1 MASINSYNGS
11 FGAIL
16 AGLESTEGTAVSL
29 TAASNSLPVFQATP
43 TIDLGFSMENP
54 ALEDMY
60 GTKYLGQVTV
70 AKCTWSM
77 EMPIYG
83 DGETAPASGI
93 LKIPRYVSQIL
104 ASAFDVDTSPTS
116 QIDLTPK
123 INTTTNNANCSFTL
137 AGYFGLK
144 GAPAGGTKLKA
155 LIAGCKIGKATFTLK
170 SDGLHRLKLEGLGVY
185 NSNWTDSADDLSGNN
200 WDAAANQFIR
210 GTGQGLT
217 LNPGSGAVTA
227 NVTQTEISIDF
238 GADYILTDGALSAVG
253 VGGIGYAKRDVTF
266 TIDPIWA
273 PTSSYN
279 IYSQALA
286 GGSFAIASA
295 TAYPAAYSATAGY
308 GFKVAAPYV
317 QFAGSTPDR
326 GVAVRQKLSGMAVK
340 SAESDNPVTLTLI

>member
-16 AGLESTEGTAVSL
+16 AQLEAVEGTAETL
-29 TAASNSLPVFQATP
+29 TKADAIPVFQATP

-70 AKCTWSM
+70 AKCTWAM

-83 DGETAPASGI
+83 DGESAPGT
-93 LKIPRYVSQIL
+93 LRIPRYVSQIL
-104 ASAFDVDTSPTS
+104 ATAFEVDTTPAT

-123 INTTTNNANCSFTL
+123 INTTTNNTNCSFTL
-137 AGYFGLK
+137 AGFFGLK
-144 GAPAGGTKLKA
+144 GAPAGGTKLRA
-155 LIAGCKIGKATFTLK
+155 QIVGCKIGKATFTLK

-185 NSNWTDSADDLSGNN
+185 NSNWSDSAEDLSGNN
-200 WDAAANQFIR
+200 WDVAANQFVR

-217 LNPGSGAVTA
+217 LNDGTGAEAA
-227 NVTQTEISIDF
+227 NVTSTEIAIDF

-253 VGGIGYAKRDVTF
+253 VGGIGYTKRDITF

-273 PTSSYN
+273 PTASYN

-295 TAYPAAYSATAGY
+295 IAYPAAFSSVAGY
-308 GFKVAAPYV
+308 GFKVAAPFV

-326 GVAVRQKLSGMAVK
+326 GVAVRQKLTGMAVK
-340 SAESDNPVTLTLI
+340 ADEDQIPLTLTII

>member
-16 AGLESTEGTAVSL
+16 AQLEATEGTAETL
-29 TAASNSLPVFQATP
+29 TKVDAIPVFQATP

-70 AKCTWSM
+70 AKCSWSM

-83 DGETAPASGI
+83 DGETSPSSGV
-93 LKIPRYVSQIL
+93 LSVPRYVSQIL
-104 ASAFDVDTSPTS
+104 ASAFKVDVSVTS
-116 QIDLTPK
+116 QIDLLPL
-123 INTTTNNANCSFTL
+123 ITTATNNANCSFTL

-144 GAPAGGTKLKA
+144 GTPAGGAKLKA
-155 LIAGCKIGKATFTLK
+155 LITGCKIGKATFTLK

-185 NSNWTDSADDLSGNN
+185 NSNWSDSTDDLSGNN
-200 WDAAANQFIR
+200 WDAAANQFVR

-217 LNPGSGAVTA
+217 LGGVAA
-227 NVTQTEISIDF
+227 NVTSTEIAIDF

-253 VGGIGYAKRDVTF
+253 VGGIGYTKRDITF

-273 PTSSYN
+273 PTASYN
-279 IYSQALA
+279 IYSTALA

-295 TAYPAAYSATAGY
+295 TAYPAAFSATAGY
-308 GFKVAAPYV
+308 GFKVAAPFV

-340 SAESDNPVTLTLI
+340 SVENTDPLTLTII

>member
-11 FGAIL
+11 FGSIL
-16 AGLESTEGTAVSL
+16 AKIEAAEGTAETP
-29 TAASNSLPVFQATP
+29 TAASNTIPVFQATP

-54 ALEDMY
+54 ALEDMS

-70 AKCTWSM
+70 AKCSWSM

-83 DGETAPASGI
+83 DGEASSGV
-93 LKIPRYVSQIL
+93 LNVPRYVSQIL
-104 ASAFDVDTSPTS
+104 ATAFEVDTSPTS
-116 QIDLTPK
+116 QIDLRPL
-123 INTTTNNANCSFTL
+123 ITTATNNANCSFTL
-137 AGYFGLK
+137 VGYFGLK
-144 GAPAGGTKLKA
+144 GSPAGGAKLKA

-185 NSNWTDSADDLSGNN
+185 NSNWSNSTDNLSGNN
-200 WDAAANQFIR
+200 WDSAANQFIR

-217 LNPGSGAVTA
+217 LGGIDA
-227 NVTQTEISIDF
+227 NVTSTEIAIDF
-238 GADYILTDGALSAVG
+238 GADYILTDGALSTVG
-253 VGGIGYAKRDVTF
+253 VGGIGYTKRDITF

-273 PTSSYN
+273 PTSSYD
-279 IYSQALA
+279 IYSTALA

-295 TAYPAAYSATAGY
+295 TAYPAAFSATAGY
-308 GFKVAAPYV
+308 GFKVAAPFV

-340 SAESDNPVTLTLI
+340 SVENTDPLTLTII

>member
-11 FGAIL
+11 FGSIL
-16 AGLESTEGTAVSL
+16 AKIEATEGTAETP
-29 TAASNSLPVFQATP
+29 TAAANTIPVFQATP

-54 ALEDMY
+54 ALEDMS

-70 AKCTWSM
+70 AKCSWSM

-83 DGETAPASGI
+83 DGAAVGVVNV
-93 LKIPRYVSQIL
+93 PRYVSQIL
-104 ASAFDVDTSPTS
+104 ATAFEVDTTPNT
-116 QIDLTPK
+116 QIDLRPL
-123 INTTTNNANCSFTL
+123 ITTATNNANCSFTL
-137 AGYFGLK
+137 VGYFGLK
-144 GAPAGGTKLKA
+144 GAPAGGAKLKA

-185 NSNWTDSADDLSGNN
+185 NSNWSDSTDDLSGNN
-200 WDAAANQFIR
+200 WDSAANQFIR

-217 LNPGSGAVTA
+217 LGGIDA
-227 NVTQTEISIDF
+227 NVTSTEISIDF
-238 GADYILTDGALSAVG
+238 GADYILTDSALNAVG
-253 VGGIGYAKRDVTF
+253 VGGIGYTKRDITF

-279 IYSQALA
+279 IYSTALA

-295 TAYPAAYSATAGY
+295 TAYPAAFSATAGY
-308 GFKVAAPYV
+308 GFKVAAPFV

-326 GVAVRQKLSGMAVK
+326 GVAVRQKLTGMAVK
-340 SAESDNPVTLTLI
+340 SVENTDPLTLTII

>member
-16 AGLESTEGTAVSL
+16 AQLEATEGTAETL
-29 TAASNSLPVFQATP
+29 TKADAIPVFQATP

-83 DGETAPASGI
+83 DGEASASV
-93 LKIPRYVSQIL
+93 LNIPRYVSQIL
-104 ASAFDVDTSPTS
+104 ASAFNVDTAPTS
-116 QIDLTPK
+116 IIALTPK
-123 INTTTNNANCSFTL
+123 INTTTNNTNCSFTL

-155 LIAGCKIGKATFTLK
+155 LITGCKIGKATFTLK

-185 NSNWTDSADDLSGNN
+185 NSNWSDSADDLSGNN
-200 WDAAANQFIR
+200 WDVAANQFVR

-217 LNPGSGAVTA
+217 LNAGAGAVLA
-227 NVTQTEISIDF
+227 NVTSTEISIDF
-238 GADYILTDGALSAVG
+238 GADYILTDGALSTVG
-253 VGGIGYAKRDVTF
+253 VGGIGYTKRDITF

-273 PTSSYN
+273 PTASYN

-286 GGSFAIASA
+286 GGSFEIASA
-295 TAYPAAYSATAGY
+295 TAYPAAFSGVAGY
-308 GFKVAAPYV
+308 GFVVYAPFV

-326 GVAVRQKLSGMAVK
+326 GVAVRQKLTGMAVK
-340 SAESDNPVTLTLI
+340 SVEDTDPLTLSII

>member
-1 MASINSYNGS
+1 MPSINSYNGS

-16 AGLESTEGTAVSL
+16 AQLEATEGTPETL
-29 TAASNSLPVFQATP
+29 TKVDAIPVYLGTP

-54 ALEDMY
+54 ALEDMF

-70 AKCTWSM
+70 AKCSWAM

-83 DGETAPASGI
+83 DGEASAGV
-93 LKIPRYVSQIL
+93 LNIPRYVSQIL
-104 ASAFDVDTSPTS
+104 ASAFDVDNSPTS

-123 INTTTNNANCSFTL
+123 ITTATANANCSFTL

-144 GAPAGGTKLKA
+144 GTPAGGAKLKA

-185 NSNWTDSADDLSGNN
+185 NSNWSDSTDDLSGNN

-210 GTGQGLT
+210 GTGQGIT
-217 LNPGSGAVTA
+217 LNPGAGAVTA
-227 NVTQTEISIDF
+227 NVTQTEIAIDF

-253 VGGIGYAKRDVTF
+253 VGGIGYSKRDVTI

-295 TAYPAAYSATAGY
+295 IAYPAAYASAAGY
-308 GFKVAAPYV
+308 GFQVAAPYV
-317 QFAGSTPDR
+317 QFSGSSPDR

-340 SAESDNPVTLTLI
+340 SVETDNPVTLTII

>member
-16 AGLESTEGTAVSL
+16 AKLEATEGTAETP
-29 TAASNSLPVFQATP
+29 TAASNSIPVFQATP

-54 ALEDMY
+54 ALEDMS

-70 AKCTWSM
+70 AKCSWSM

-83 DGETAPASGI
+83 DGETAPASGV
-93 LKIPRYVSQIL
+93 LNVPRYVSQIL
-104 ASAFDVDTSPTS
+104 ASAFKVDVSVTS
-116 QIDLTPK
+116 QIDLLPL
-123 INTTTNNANCSFTL
+123 ITTATNNANCSFTL

-144 GAPAGGTKLKA
+144 GTPAGGAKLKA
-155 LIAGCKIGKATFTLK
+155 LITGCKIGKATFTLK

-185 NSNWTDSADDLSGNN
+185 NSNWSDSTDDLSGNN

-217 LNPGSGAVTA
+217 LGGVAA
-227 NVTQTEISIDF
+227 NVTSTEISIDF
-238 GADYILTDGALSAVG
+238 GADYILTDGALSTVG
-253 VGGIGYAKRDVTF
+253 VGGIGYTKRDITF

-279 IYSQALA
+279 IYSTALA

-295 TAYPAAYSATAGY
+295 TAYPAAFSATAGY
-308 GFKVAAPYV
+308 GFKVAAPFV
-317 QFAGSTPDR
+317 QFAGSSPDR

-340 SAESDNPVTLTLI
+340 SVENTDPLTLTII

>member
-16 AGLESTEGTAVSL
+16 AQLEATEGTAETL
-29 TAASNSLPVFQATP
+29 TKVDAIPVFQATP

-70 AKCTWSM
+70 AKCSWSM

-83 DGETAPASGI
+83 DGEATSGN
-93 LKIPRYVSQIL
+93 LRIPKYISEIL
-104 ASAFDVDTSPTS
+104 ASAFEVDNSTTSAEIRLS
-116 QIDLTPK
+116 PK
-123 INTTTNNANCSFTL
+123 ITTATNNANCSFTL

-144 GAPAGGTKLKA
+144 GSPAAGAKLKA

-185 NSNWTDSADDLSGNN
+185 NSNWSDSADDLSGNN
-200 WDAAANQFIR
+200 WDVAANQFIR

-217 LNPGSGAVTA
+217 LNSIAA
-227 NVTQTEISIDF
+227 NVTSTEIAIDF

-253 VGGIGYAKRDVTF
+253 VGGIGYTKRDITF

-279 IYSQALA
+279 IYADALA
-286 GGSFAIASA
+286 GASFAIASA

-308 GFKVAAPYV
+308 GFKVAAPFV

-326 GVAVRQKLSGMAVK
+326 GVAVRQKLTGMAVK
-340 SAESDNPVTLTLI
+340 SVENTDPLTLTII

>member
-16 AGLESTEGTAVSL
+16 AQLEAVEGTAETL
-29 TAASNSLPVFQATP
+29 TKVDAIPVFQATP

-70 AKCTWSM
+70 AKCSWSM

-83 DGETAPASGI
+83 DGEASANV
-93 LKIPRYVSQIL
+93 LNIPRYVSQIL
-104 ASAFDVDTSPTS
+104 ATAFDVDISPLT

-123 INTTTNNANCSFTL
+123 INTTTNNVNCSFTL
-137 AGYFGLK
+137 AGFFGLK
-144 GAPAGGTKLKA
+144 GAPAGGAKLRA
-155 LIAGCKIGKATFTLK
+155 LISGCKIGKATFTLK

-185 NSNWTDSADDLSGNN
+185 NSNWSDSTEDLSGNN
-200 WDAAANQFIR
+200 WDVAANQFVR

-217 LNPGSGAVTA
+217 LDAGAGAVLA
-227 NVTQTEISIDF
+227 NVTSTEISIDF
-238 GADYILTDGALSAVG
+238 GADYILTDGALSTVG
-253 VGGIGYAKRDVTF
+253 VGGIGYTKRDINF

-273 PTSSYN
+273 PTASYN

-308 GFKVAAPYV
+308 GFKVAAPFV

-326 GVAVRQKLSGMAVK
+326 GVAVRQKLTGMAVK
-340 SAESDNPVTLTLI
+340 SVENTEPLTLTII

>member
-16 AGLESTEGTAVSL
+16 AALETAEGTAEAL
-29 TAASNSLPVFQATP
+29 TKADAIPVFQATP

-70 AKCTWSM
+70 AKCTWSL

-83 DGETAPASGI
+83 DGAIATVVQV
-93 LKIPRYVSQIL
+93 PRYVSQIL
-104 ASAFDVDTSPTS
+104 ASAFEVDTTPST

-123 INTTTNNANCSFTL
+123 INTTTNNTNCSFTL

-185 NSNWTDSADDLSGNN
+185 NSNWSDSADDLSGNN
-200 WDAAANQFIR
+200 WDVAANQFIR

-217 LNPGSGAVTA
+217 LNDGNGAVTA
-227 NVTQTEISIDF
+227 NVTSTEISIDF
-238 GADYILTDGALSAVG
+238 GADYILSDGALSTLG
-253 VGGIGYAKRDVTF
+253 VGGIGYAKRDITF

-295 TAYPAAYSATAGY
+295 TARPAAFSTAGY
-308 GFKVAAPYV
+308 GFKVAAPFV

-326 GVAVRQKLSGMAVK
+326 GVAVRQKLTGMAVK
-340 SAESDNPVTLTLI
+340 SIEDTEPLTLTII

>member
-16 AGLESTEGTAVSL
+16 AQLEAVEGTAETL
-29 TAASNSLPVFQATP
+29 TKVDAIPVFQATP

-70 AKCTWSM
+70 AKCSWSM

-83 DGETAPASGI
+83 DGAPGGVVSV
-93 LKIPRYVSQIL
+93 PRYVSQIL
-104 ASAFDVDTSPTS
+104 ATAFEIDVNPTS
-116 QIDLTPK
+116 QIDLIPLIYTA
-123 INTTTNNANCSFTL
+123 NNNANCSFTL

-144 GAPAGGTKLKA
+144 GSPSAGTKLKA

-210 GTGQGLT
+210 GTGQALT
-217 LNPGSGAVTA
+217 LNDGTGAVTA
-227 NVTQTEISIDF
+227 NVTSTEISIDF
-238 GADYILTDGALSAVG
+238 GADYILTDGALSTVG
-253 VGGIGYAKRDVTF
+253 VGGIGYTKRDITIA
-266 TIDPIWA
+266 IDPVWA
-273 PTSSYN
+273 PTASYN

-308 GFKVAAPYV
+308 GFKVAAPFV

-340 SAESDNPVTLTLI
+340 SVENTDPLTLTII

>member
-16 AGLESTEGTAVSL
+16 AQLETTEGTPETL
-29 TAASNSLPVFQATP
+29 TKVDAIPVFQATP

-70 AKCTWSM
+70 AKCSWSM

-83 DGETAPASGI
+83 DGEASAGV
-93 LKIPRYVSQIL
+93 LNIPRYVSQIL
-104 ASAFDVDTSPTS
+104 ASAFDVVTSPTS
-116 QIDLTPK
+116 QIDLIPK

-144 GAPAGGTKLKA
+144 GAPAGGAKLKA

-170 SDGLHRLKLEGLGVY
+170 SDGLHRLKLDGLGVY
-185 NSNWTDSADDLSGNN
+185 NSNWTDSTDDLSGNN
-200 WDAAANQFIR
+200 WDVAANQFIR

-217 LNPGSGAVTA
+217 LGGVDA
-227 NVTQTEISIDF
+227 NVTQTEIAIDF
-238 GADYILTDGALSAVG
+238 GADYILTDGALSTIG

-273 PTSSYN
+273 PISSYN
-279 IYSQALA
+279 IYSTALS

-295 TAYPAAYSATAGY
+295 TAKPAAFSGAGY

-317 QFAGSTPDR
+317 QFGGSSPDR
-326 GVAVRQKLSGMAVK
+326 GVAVRQKLTGMAVK
-340 SAESDNPVTLTLI
+340 SVENTDPLTLTII

>member
-16 AGLESTEGTAVSL
+16 AKLEAVEGTAETL
-29 TAASNSLPVFQATP
+29 TKVDAIPVFQATP

-70 AKCTWSM
+70 AKCSWSM

-83 DGETAPASGI
+83 DGEASSGV
-93 LKIPRYVSQIL
+93 LNVPRYVSQIL
-104 ASAFDVDTSPTS
+104 ATAFEIDINPTS
-116 QIDLTPK
+116 QIDLLPLIYTA
-123 INTTTNNANCSFTL
+123 NNNANCSFTL

-144 GAPAGGTKLKA
+144 GSPSAGTKLKA

-217 LNPGSGAVTA
+217 LGAVAA
-227 NVTQTEISIDF
+227 NVTSTEIAIDF
-238 GADYILTDGALSAVG
+238 GADYILTDGALSTVG
-253 VGGIGYAKRDVTF
+253 VGGIGYTKRDITF

-273 PTSSYN
+273 PTASYN
-279 IYSQALA
+279 IYSTALA

-295 TAYPAAYSATAGY
+295 TAYPAAFSATAGY
-308 GFKVAAPYV
+308 GFKVAAPFV

-326 GVAVRQKLSGMAVK
+326 GVAVRQKLTGMAVK
-340 SAESDNPVTLTLI
+340 SVENTDPLTLTII

>member
-29 TAASNSLPVFQATP
+29 TAASNSIPVFQATP

-54 ALEDMY
+54 ALEDMF

-83 DGETAPASGI
+83 DGESTPGT
-93 LKIPRYVSQIL
+93 LRIPRYVSQIL
-104 ASAFDVDTSPTS
+104 ATAFDVDTSTTS
-116 QIDLTPK
+116 QIDLIPK

-144 GAPAGGTKLKA
+144 GSPATGAKLKA

-185 NSNWTDSADDLSGNN
+185 NSNWSDSTDDLSGNN
-200 WDAAANQFIR
+200 WDVAANQFIR

-217 LNPGSGAVTA
+217 LNPGSGAVDA
-227 NVTQTEISIDF
+227 NVTSTEIAIDF
-238 GADYILTDGALSAVG
+238 GADYILTDGALSTLG
-253 VGGIGYAKRDVTF
+253 VGGIGYSKRDVTF

-286 GGSFAIASA
+286 GGSFATASIAW
-295 TAYPAAYSATAGY
+295 GI
-308 GFKVAAPYV
+308 
-317 QFAGSTPDR
+317 
-326 GVAVRQKLSGMAVK
+326 
-340 SAESDNPVTLTLI
+340 VTLAVEDI

>member
-1 MASINSYNGS
+1 MPSINSYNGS
-11 FGAIL
+11 FGSIL
-16 AGLESTEGTAVSL
+16 AKIEAAEGTAETP
-29 TAASNSLPVFQATP
+29 TAAANTIPVFQATP

-54 ALEDMY
+54 ALEDMS

-70 AKCTWSM
+70 AKCSWSM

-83 DGETAPASGI
+83 DGAPGGVVAV
-93 LKIPRYVSQIL
+93 PRYVSQIL
-104 ASAFDVDTSPTS
+104 ATAFEVDTTPNT
-116 QIDLTPK
+116 QIDLRPL
-123 INTTTNNANCSFTL
+123 ITTATNNANCSFTL
-137 AGYFGLK
+137 VGYFGLK
-144 GAPAGGTKLKA
+144 GSPVGGAKLKA
-155 LIAGCKIGKATFTLK
+155 LLSGCKIGKATFTLK

-185 NSNWTDSADDLSGNN
+185 NSNWSDSTDDLSGNN
-200 WDAAANQFIR
+200 WDSAANQFIR

-217 LNPGSGAVTA
+217 LDPGAGAVAA
-227 NVTQTEISIDF
+227 NVTSTEIAIDF

-253 VGGIGYAKRDVTF
+253 VGGIGYTKRDITF

-273 PTSSYN
+273 PTASYN

-308 GFKVAAPYV
+308 GFKVAAPFV

-340 SAESDNPVTLTLI
+340 SVENTDPLTLTII

>member
-11 FGAIL
+11 FGSIL
-16 AGLESTEGTAVSL
+16 AKIEAAEGTAETP
-29 TAASNSLPVFQATP
+29 TAAANTIPVFQATP

-54 ALEDMY
+54 ALEDMS

-70 AKCTWSM
+70 AKCSWSM

-83 DGETAPASGI
+83 DGEASAGV
-93 LKIPRYVSQIL
+93 LNVPRYVSQIL
-104 ASAFDVDTSPTS
+104 ATAFEVDTTPQT
-116 QIDLTPK
+116 QIDLRPL
-123 INTTTNNANCSFTL
+123 ITTATNNANCSFTL
-137 AGYFGLK
+137 VGYFGLK
-144 GAPAGGTKLKA
+144 GSPAGGAKLKA

-185 NSNWTDSADDLSGNN
+185 NSNWSDSTDNLSGNN
-200 WDAAANQFIR
+200 WDSAANQFIR

-217 LNPGSGAVTA
+217 LGGIDA
-227 NVTQTEISIDF
+227 NVTSTEISIDF
-238 GADYILTDGALSAVG
+238 GADYILTDSALNAVG
-253 VGGIGYAKRDVTF
+253 VGGIGYTKRDITF

-279 IYSQALA
+279 IYSTALA

-295 TAYPAAYSATAGY
+295 TAYPAAFSATAGY
-308 GFKVAAPYV
+308 GFKVAAPFV

-340 SAESDNPVTLTLI
+340 SVENTDPLTLTII

>member
-11 FGAIL
+11 FGSIL
-16 AGLESTEGTAVSL
+16 AKIEAAEGTAETP
-29 TAASNSLPVFQATP
+29 TAAANTIPVFQATP

-54 ALEDMY
+54 ALEDMS

-70 AKCTWSM
+70 AKCSWSM

-83 DGETAPASGI
+83 DGVSGGAVN
-93 LKIPRYVSQIL
+93 IPRYVSQIL
-104 ASAFDVDTSPTS
+104 ATAFEVDTSPTS
-116 QIDLTPK
+116 QIDLRPL
-123 INTTTNNANCSFTL
+123 ITTATNNANCSFTL
-137 AGYFGLK
+137 VGYFGLK
-144 GAPAGGTKLKA
+144 GAPAGGAKLKA

-185 NSNWTDSADDLSGNN
+185 NSNWSDSTDDLSGNN
-200 WDAAANQFIR
+200 WDSAANQFIR

-217 LNPGSGAVTA
+217 LGGIDA
-227 NVTQTEISIDF
+227 NVTSTEISIDF
-238 GADYILTDGALSAVG
+238 GADYILTDSALNAVG
-253 VGGIGYAKRDVTF
+253 VGGIGYTKRDITF

-279 IYSQALA
+279 IYSTALA

-295 TAYPAAYSATAGY
+295 TAYPAAFSATAGY
-308 GFKVAAPYV
+308 GFKVAAPFV

-340 SAESDNPVTLTLI
+340 SVENTDPLTLTII

>member
-1 MASINSYNGS
+1 MPSINSYNGS
-11 FGAIL
+11 FGSIL
-16 AGLESTEGTAVSL
+16 AKIEATEGTAETP
-29 TAASNSLPVFQATP
+29 TAAANTIPVFQATP

-54 ALEDMY
+54 ALEDMS

-70 AKCTWSM
+70 AKCSWSM

-83 DGETAPASGI
+83 DGEASAGV
-93 LKIPRYVSQIL
+93 LNVPRYVSQIL
-104 ASAFDVDTSPTS
+104 ATAFEVDTTPQT
-116 QIDLTPK
+116 QIDLRPL
-123 INTTTNNANCSFTL
+123 ITTATNNANCSFTL
-137 AGYFGLK
+137 VGYFGLK
-144 GAPAGGTKLKA
+144 GSPAGGAKLKA

-185 NSNWTDSADDLSGNN
+185 NSNWSDSTDNLSGNN
-200 WDAAANQFIR
+200 WDSAANQFIR

-217 LNPGSGAVTA
+217 LGGIDA
-227 NVTQTEISIDF
+227 NVTSTEISIDF
-238 GADYILTDGALSAVG
+238 GADYILTDSALNAVG
-253 VGGIGYAKRDVTF
+253 VGGIGYTKRDITF

-279 IYSQALA
+279 IYSTALA

-295 TAYPAAYSATAGY
+295 TAYPAAFSATAGY
-308 GFKVAAPYV
+308 GFKVAAPFV

-340 SAESDNPVTLTLI
+340 SVENTDPLTLTII

>member
-16 AGLESTEGTAVSL
+16 AQLEATEGTAETL
-29 TAASNSLPVFQATP
+29 TKVDAIPVFQATP

-70 AKCTWSM
+70 AKCTWAM

-83 DGETAPASGI
+83 DGESAPGT
-93 LKIPRYVSQIL
+93 LRIPRYVSQIL
-104 ASAFDVDTSPTS
+104 ASAFEVDTSPAT

-123 INTTTNNANCSFTL
+123 INTTTNNTNCSFTL
-137 AGYFGLK
+137 AGFFGLK
-144 GAPAGGTKLKA
+144 GAPAGGTKLRA
-155 LIAGCKIGKATFTLK
+155 QIVGCKIGKATFTLK

-185 NSNWTDSADDLSGNN
+185 NSNWSDSTEDLSGNN
-200 WDAAANQFIR
+200 WDVAANQFVR

-217 LNPGSGAVTA
+217 LNAGAGAVAA
-227 NVTQTEISIDF
+227 NVTSTEIAIDF

-253 VGGIGYAKRDVTF
+253 VGGIGYTKRDITF

-273 PTSSYN
+273 PTASYD
-279 IYSQALA
+279 IYSKALA

-295 TAYPAAYSATAGY
+295 TAYPAAFSSVAGY
-308 GFKVAAPYV
+308 GFKVAAPFV

-326 GVAVRQKLSGMAVK
+326 GVAVRQKLTGMAVK
-340 SAESDNPVTLTLI
+340 SVEDTEPLTLSII

>member
-16 AGLESTEGTAVSL
+16 AQLEAVEGTAETL
-29 TAASNSLPVFQATP
+29 TKADAIPVFQATP

-70 AKCTWSM
+70 AKCSWSM

-83 DGETAPASGI
+83 DGAIATVVQV
-93 LKIPRYVSQIL
+93 PRYVSEIL
-104 ASAFDVDTSPTS
+104 ASAFEVDTTPNT
-116 QIDLTPK
+116 QIDLRPL
-123 INTTTNNANCSFTL
+123 ITTATNNTNCSFTL

-144 GAPAGGTKLKA
+144 GSPAAGAKLKA

-185 NSNWTDSADDLSGNN
+185 NSNWSDSADDLSGNN
-200 WDAAANQFIR
+200 WDVAANQFIR

-217 LNPGSGAVTA
+217 LNDGTGAVAA
-227 NVTQTEISIDF
+227 NVTSTEISIDF
-238 GADYILTDGALSAVG
+238 GADYILTDGALSTVG
-253 VGGIGYAKRDVTF
+253 VGGIGYTKRDITF

-273 PTSSYN
+273 PTSSYD

-295 TAYPAAYSATAGY
+295 TARPAAFSTAGY
-308 GFKVAAPYV
+308 GFKVAAPFV

-326 GVAVRQKLSGMAVK
+326 GVAVRQKLTGMAVK
-340 SAESDNPVTLTLI
+340 SLENTDPLTLTII

>member
-16 AGLESTEGTAVSL
+16 AQLEATEGTAETL
-29 TAASNSLPVFQATP
+29 TKVDAIPVFQATP

-70 AKCTWSM
+70 AKCTWSL

-83 DGETAPASGI
+83 DGEASAGV
-93 LKIPRYVSQIL
+93 LNVPRYVSQIL
-104 ASAFDVDTSPTS
+104 ASAFNVVTSPAS
-116 QIDLTPK
+116 QIDLIPK

-144 GAPAGGTKLKA
+144 GAPAGGAKLKA

-170 SDGLHRLKLEGLGVY
+170 SDGLHRLKLDGLGVY
-185 NSNWTDSADDLSGNN
+185 NSNWTDSTDDLSGNN
-200 WDAAANQFIR
+200 WDVAANQFIR

-217 LNPGSGAVTA
+217 LGGVDA
-227 NVTQTEISIDF
+227 NVTQTEIAIDF
-238 GADYILTDGALSAVG
+238 GADYILTDGALSTLG

-279 IYSQALA
+279 IYSTALS

-295 TAYPAAYSATAGY
+295 TAYPAAFSSTAGY

-317 QFAGSTPDR
+317 QFAGSSPDR
-326 GVAVRQKLSGMAVK
+326 GVAVRQKLTGMAVK

>member
-16 AGLESTEGTAVSL
+16 AQLEATEGTAETL
-29 TAASNSLPVFQATP
+29 TKADAIPVFQATP

-60 GTKYLGQVTV
+60 GTKYLGQVTI
-70 AKCTWSM
+70 AKCTWSL

-83 DGETAPASGI
+83 TGEFSAGV
-93 LKIPRYVSQIL
+93 LNIPRYVSQIL
-104 ASAFDVDTSPTS
+104 ASAFDVDNTPST

-144 GAPAGGTKLKA
+144 GTPAGGAKLKA
-155 LIAGCKIGKATFTLK
+155 LIAGCKISKATFTLK

-185 NSNWTDSADDLSGNN
+185 NSNWSDSTDDLSGDN
-200 WDAAANQFIR
+200 WDVAANQFIR

-217 LNPGSGAVTA
+217 LNPGAGAVTA
-227 NVTQTEISIDF
+227 NVTSTEISIDF
-238 GADYILTDGALSAVG
+238 GADYILTDGALSTLG
-253 VGGIGYAKRDVTF
+253 VGGIGYSKRDVTF

-286 GGSFAIASA
+286 GGSFSIASA

-308 GFKVAAPYV
+308 GFKVFSPLV
-317 QFAGSTPDR
+317 QFAGSSPDR
-326 GVAVRQKLSGMAVK
+326 GVAVRQKLTGMAVK
-340 SAESDNPVTLTLI
+340 AQESDIPVTLTLI

>member
-16 AGLESTEGTAVSL
+16 AQLEATEGTAETL
-29 TAASNSLPVFQATP
+29 TKVDAIPVFLGTP
-43 TIDLGFSMENP
+43 TIDLGFSIENP
-54 ALEDMY
+54 ALEDMF

-70 AKCTWSM
+70 AKCSWSM

-83 DGETAPASGI
+83 DGEASAGV
-93 LKIPRYVSQIL
+93 LNVPRYVSEIL

-123 INTTTNNANCSFTL
+123 INTTTANANCSFTL

-144 GAPAGGTKLKA
+144 GSPLGGAKLKA

-185 NSNWTDSADDLSGNN
+185 NSNWSDSTDDLSGNN

-217 LNPGSGAVTA
+217 LNPGAGAVLA
-227 NVTQTEISIDF
+227 NVTSTEIAIDF
-238 GADYILTDGALSAVG
+238 GADYILTDGALTAVG

-295 TAYPAAYSATAGY
+295 TAYPAAYSSTAGY

-340 SAESDNPVTLTLI
+340 SVETDNPVTLTII

>member
-16 AGLESTEGTAVSL
+16 AALETAEGTAEAL
-29 TAASNSLPVFQATP
+29 TKADAIPVFQATP

-83 DGETAPASGI
+83 DGEATSGH
-93 LKIPRYVSQIL
+93 LRIPKYISEII
-104 ASAFDVDTSPTS
+104 ASAFEVDNSTTSAE
-116 QIDLTPK
+116 IRLTPK
-123 INTTTNNANCSFTL
+123 INTTTNNTNCSFTL

-170 SDGLHRLKLEGLGVY
+170 SDGLHRLKIEGLGVY
-185 NSNWTDSADDLSGNN
+185 NSNWSDSADDLSGNN
-200 WDAAANQFIR
+200 WDVAANQFIR

-217 LNPGSGAVTA
+217 LNDGNGAVTA
-227 NVTQTEISIDF
+227 NVTSTEISIDF
-238 GADYILTDGALSAVG
+238 GADYILTDGALSTLG
-253 VGGIGYAKRDVTF
+253 VGGIGYAKRDITF

-308 GFKVAAPYV
+308 GFKVAAPFV

-326 GVAVRQKLSGMAVK
+326 GVAVRQKLTGMAVK
-340 SAESDNPVTLTLI
+340 SVENTEPLTLTII

>member
-11 FGAIL
+11 FGSIL
-16 AGLESTEGTAVSL
+16 AKIEAAEGTAETP
-29 TAASNSLPVFQATP
+29 TAASNTIPVFQATP

-54 ALEDMY
+54 ALEDMS

-70 AKCTWSM
+70 AKCSWSM

-83 DGETAPASGI
+83 DGVSGGAVN
-93 LKIPRYVSQIL
+93 IPRYVSQIL
-104 ASAFDVDTSPTS
+104 ATAFEVDTSPTS
-116 QIDLTPK
+116 QIDLRPL
-123 INTTTNNANCSFTL
+123 ITTATNNANCSFTL
-137 AGYFGLK
+137 VGYFGLK
-144 GAPAGGTKLKA
+144 GAPAGGAKLKA

-185 NSNWTDSADDLSGNN
+185 NSNWSDSTDNLSGNN
-200 WDAAANQFIR
+200 WDSAANQFIR

-217 LNPGSGAVTA
+217 LGGIDA
-227 NVTQTEISIDF
+227 NVTSTEISIDF
-238 GADYILTDGALSAVG
+238 GADYILTDSALNAVG
-253 VGGIGYAKRDVTF
+253 VGGIGYTKRDITF

-279 IYSQALA
+279 IYSTALA

-295 TAYPAAYSATAGY
+295 TAYPAAFSATAGY
-308 GFKVAAPYV
+308 GFKVAAPFV

-340 SAESDNPVTLTLI
+340 SVENTDPLTLTII

>member
-11 FGAIL
+11 FGSIL
-16 AGLESTEGTAVSL
+16 AKIEAAEGTAETP
-29 TAASNSLPVFQATP
+29 TAAANTIPVFQATP

-54 ALEDMY
+54 ALEDMS

-70 AKCTWSM
+70 AKCSWSM

-83 DGETAPASGI
+83 DGEASAGV
-93 LKIPRYVSQIL
+93 LNVPRYVSQIL
-104 ASAFDVDTSPTS
+104 ATAFEVDTTPQT
-116 QIDLTPK
+116 QIDLRPL
-123 INTTTNNANCSFTL
+123 ITTATNNANCSFTL
-137 AGYFGLK
+137 VGYFGLK
-144 GAPAGGTKLKA
+144 GSPAGGAKLKA

-185 NSNWTDSADDLSGNN
+185 NSNWSDSTDNLSGNN

-217 LNPGSGAVTA
+217 LGGIDA
-227 NVTQTEISIDF
+227 NVTSTEISIDF
-238 GADYILTDGALSAVG
+238 GADYILTDSALNAVG
-253 VGGIGYAKRDVTF
+253 VGGIGYTKRDITF

-279 IYSQALA
+279 IYSTALA

-295 TAYPAAYSATAGY
+295 TAYPAAFSATAGY
-308 GFKVAAPYV
+308 GFKVAAPFV
-317 QFAGSTPDR
+317 QFAGSSPDR

-340 SAESDNPVTLTLI
+340 SVENTDPLTLTII